1 MGHLATGLKAA
12 AAVILAFGLSWTAPV
27 SAEEAGADSIPAEY
41 RWQNV
46 ITDFDKSRL
55 ARRDEA
61 IALGNEKARAAGNV
75 EYGDRVTLA
84 RVMDAE
90 PVPVDDASLLGWWA
104 CRLIKVGGNFTGLV
118 VYPYFDC
125 RIKVEDGFLF
135 FEKRS
140 GSQRMSGRLYQE
152 GAQERILLAAPTTGD
167 APQRPYMQDADEET
181 DPQIQNEAGILQQLE
196 NGRMRVLFPFPALEA
211 TYTVM
216 ELKRPDA

>member
-1 MGHLATGLKAA
+1 MRHLAKTLKTVAGGALALVVLLTGPVAA
-12 AAVILAFGLSWTAPV
+12 QEAATDNLAA
-27 SAEEAGADSIPAEY
+27 Y
-41 RWQNV
+41 RWENT

-55 ARRDEA
+55 ERLEEA
-61 IALGNEKARAAGNV
+61 IALGNEKARAAENV
-75 EYGDRVTLA
+75 DYGDRVTLA

-90 PVPVDDASLLGWWA
+90 PVPVDDAAILGWWA
-104 CRLIKVGGNFTGLV
+104 CRLIKVGGDLTGLV

-125 RIKVEDGFLF
+125 RIKVVDGFLF

-140 GSQRMSGRLYQE
+140 GSQRMSGRLYQ
-152 GAQERILLAAPTTGD
+152 RDTMSRVLLAAPTTGD
-167 APQRPYMQDADEET
+167 APQRPYVTDADENT

-216 ELKRPDA
+216 DLKRPDA